1 MNIIKSIDKK
11 VKKINSS
18 LSPKAKKDIKVLK
31 FFFIGMIFV
40 CAAISVIIVMGS
52 YVGNRN
58 FRETFYSTSSIK
70 VDSRVRVIQLSD
82 MHRSSYGK
90 NNQKLLNRI
99 RALEPD
105 IIICTGDMVNSVD
118 KDADFAVNLGEKLA
132 QIAPS
137 YYIYGNNEVDGVYDF
152 ALNKESLDTKFGFD
166 DDSRD
171 ETVLAEIKDPF
182 RDRLEGAGIKVLKNI
197 KDTVGIKNMTVDVY
211 GVLTSNPSAFWPYAG
226 KSFSD
231 YLYEDADNLKITA
244 MHEPVMLEE
253 LTGEYWGDLIL
264 GGHTHGGVMR
274 IPVIGPLYTHE
285 GGFLPE
291 RGGAYV
297 YGRYDVTGTPLI
309 VSGGLENK
317 NILRINNPPELVVID
332 INKF

>member
-1 MNIIKSIDKK
+1 M
-11 VKKINSS
+11 
-18 LSPKAKKDIKVLK
+18 
-31 FFFIGMIFV
+31 
-40 CAAISVIIVMGS
+40 
-52 YVGNRN
+52 
-58 FRETFYSTSSIK
+58 
-70 VDSRVRVIQLSD
+70 
-82 MHRSSYGK
+82 
-90 NNQKLLNRI
+90 
-99 RALEPD
+99 
-105 IIICTGDMVNSVD
+105 
-118 KDADFAVNLGEKLA
+118 
-132 QIAPS
+132 
-137 YYIYGNNEVDGVYDF
+137 
-152 ALNKESLDTKFGFD
+152 
-166 DDSRD
+166 
-171 ETVLAEIKDPF
+171 
-182 RDRLEGAGIKVLKNI
+182 LKNR

-264 GGHTHGGVMR
+264 CGHTHGGVMR